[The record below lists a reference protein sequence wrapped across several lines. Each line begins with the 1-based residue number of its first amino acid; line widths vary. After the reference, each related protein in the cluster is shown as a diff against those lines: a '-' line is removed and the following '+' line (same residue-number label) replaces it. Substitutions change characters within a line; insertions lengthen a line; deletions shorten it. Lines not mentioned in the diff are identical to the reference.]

1 MKNPIISELRRIRDA
16 HAKQCRYDFDTLALD
31 WMKLDRREKGKA
43 VKLQRGRIVPAF
55 LSRKAAPAR
64 AGRKNNAAHK

>member
-16 HAKQCRYDFDTLALD
+16 HAKKCNYDLDIMAID
-31 WMKLDRREKGKA
+31 WMNLNRWEKAKT

-55 LSRKAAPAR
+55 PRRKAATPSAR
-64 AGRKNNAAHK
+64 RKNNATHK